1 MQEGMPMGVDPLSI
15 SYQLPWEARLFILY
29 LLVIVT
35 MSLVKSARVVH
46 ILWLSKR
53 GSLQKSSTEDEFAL
67 AWERC
72 SNKVQWVKRWVFVT
86 LLWAVLV
93 AAMLLRRE
101 FMFFMAQKM
110 FWSGAFFQ
118 PTAEVLTVFVLGIL
132 ICAALY
138 TICAFCEG
146 AMLGRRESWKQAQSS
161 IQNQLK
167 G

>member
-1 MQEGMPMGVDPLSI
+1 MQEGTPMGLDPLSI
-15 SYQLPWEARLFILY
+15 SYQMPWEARLFILY

-35 MSLVKSARVVH
+35 TSLVKSARVVH

-53 GSLQKSSTEDEFAL
+53 SSLKKSSTEGEFAL

-72 SNKVQWVKRWVFVT
+72 SNKVQSVKRWVFVT
-86 LLWAVLV
+86 LLWTVLV

-101 FMFFMAQKM
+101 FMFFIAQKM

-132 ICAALY
+132 VCAALY
-138 TICAFCEG
+138 TTCTLCEG
-146 AMLGRRESWKQAQSS
+146 ALLGRRESWKQGRSS
-161 IQNQLK
+161 T
-167 G
+167 

>member
-1 MQEGMPMGVDPLSI
+1 MQEGTPMVVDPLSI
-15 SYQLPWEARLFILY
+15 SYQMPWEARLFILY

-46 ILWLSKR
+46 VLWLSKR
-53 GSLQKSSTEDEFAL
+53 GSLQKSSTEGEFVL
-67 AWERC
+67 AWEGC
-72 SNKVQWVKRWVFVT
+72 SNKVQSVKRWVFV
-86 LLWAVLV
+86 V

-118 PTAEVLTVFVLGIL
+118 PTVEVLTVFVLGIL
-132 ICAALY
+132 VCAALY
-138 TICAFCEG
+138 TICAVCEG
-146 AMLGRRESWKQAQSS
+146 ALLGRRESWIQAHSS
-161 IQNQLK
+161 TQNQLK